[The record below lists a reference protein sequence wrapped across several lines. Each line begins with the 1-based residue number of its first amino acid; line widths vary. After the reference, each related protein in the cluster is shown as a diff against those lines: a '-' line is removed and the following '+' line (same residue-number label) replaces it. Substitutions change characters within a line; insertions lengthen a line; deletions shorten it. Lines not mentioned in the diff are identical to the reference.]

1 MLYRGSELIREIVW
15 IIYDEIHYMRDRE
28 RGVRRS
34 RRTLLATPAV
44 LALVPCRPV
53 WLRRSGAGLCCVM
66 SKERGGSGR
75 TGRSG

>member
-53 WLRRSGAGLCCVM
+53 
-66 SKERGGSGR
+66 
-75 TGRSG
+75 